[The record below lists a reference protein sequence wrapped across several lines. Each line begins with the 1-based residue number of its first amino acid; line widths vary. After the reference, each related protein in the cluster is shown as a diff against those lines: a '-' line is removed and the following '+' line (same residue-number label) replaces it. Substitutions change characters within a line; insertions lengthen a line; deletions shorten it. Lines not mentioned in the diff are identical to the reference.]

1 MVFYPSDSS
10 IFAAFKG
17 RFMSFIFRHC
27 MFAIAILLLVED
39 FQYVFKIGPSAL
51 EQIEKINGGCEEDN
65 GNTTEKE
72 EEKKEE
78 VKEQDKNK
86 EAHLEHLSLTYLKFA
101 KSNFCSARY
110 FLSDIAH
117 ELETPPP
124 EA

>member
-1 MVFYPSDSS
+1 MVFYPSDPS
-10 IFAAFKG
+10 IFAAFKD
-17 RFMSFIFRHC
+17 RFMSFIFRYC
-27 MFAIAILLLVED
+27 MFAIAVLLLVEG
-39 FQYVFKIGPSAL
+39 FQYVFKISPSAL
-51 EQIEKINGGCEEDN
+51 GQIEKINAGCEEDN
-65 GNTTEKE
+65 ENTTEKE

-86 EAHLEHLSLTYLKFA
+86 GAYLEHPSLTYLRLA